1 MEAVRGASTALQLHC
16 ELCPSVMA
24 NPTQAWRWGWKAW
37 PAAPGTA
44 KKLASIRTLKDES
57 GLLRER
63 FPEKKVNRVSS
74 VGAG

>member
-1 MEAVRGASTALQLHC
+1 LEAVRGASTALQLHC
-16 ELCPSVMA
+16 ELCPSVMP

>member
-1 MEAVRGASTALQLHC
+1 LEAVRGASTALQLHC

>member
-16 ELCPSVMA
+16 ELCPSVTA

-44 KKLASIRTLKDES
+44 KKLASIGTLKDES